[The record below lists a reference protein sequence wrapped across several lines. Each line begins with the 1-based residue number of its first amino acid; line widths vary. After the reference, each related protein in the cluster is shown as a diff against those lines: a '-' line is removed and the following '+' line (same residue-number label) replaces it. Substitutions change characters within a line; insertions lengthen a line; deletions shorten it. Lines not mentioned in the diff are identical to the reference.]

1 MNDLFPTFSLP
12 RRRFVTGAAS
22 AIGLAGLGINPQS
35 LANTKPTEVPLLSGT
50 NFDLNIDY
58 REVNFTGKNRIAN
71 AVNGSVPSPT
81 LRFREGQRVKLN
93 VTNHLAE
100 DSSIHWHGLILPN
113 EMDGVPGLTFAGI
126 KPGNTYHYQFDVIQN
141 GTYWYHSH
149 SGFQEQKGVYG
160 AIIIDP
166 AEPEPFAY
174 DRDYVV
180 ILSDWTD
187 EDPNRVY
194 RKLKKLSHYYNT
206 RERTVADIWAD
217 LKIKGLAGTFNE
229 RQMWNQMRM
238 SDNDLSDVT
247 GMTYTFL
254 MNGQTPDANWTG
266 LFNRGEKIRLR
277 FINAAA
283 MSIFDVRI
291 PGLDMQ
297 VIAADGQYV
306 EPVSVEEFRINV
318 AETFDVIVQPNADQA
333 YTIFSQTI
341 DRSGYARG
349 TLTPDFALTAS
360 IPEMD
365 ERVTLTH
372 GDMGMGG
379 HGAHAGH
386 GGHDM
391 SEMDD
396 SKTNH
401 GQMDHSTMDHST
413 MDHSTMDHSKMDHS
427 KMNHG
432 SMIAKAGMGSTAEIV
447 HAESEYGPQV
457 DMLAETPMSGIAD
470 PGVGLRNNGRRV
482 LTYADLFNL
491 YDTPDPRDPNREIQ
505 IHLTGNM
512 ARYMWSFDGIKFD
525 DAEPIQLKYGE
536 RVRFTLVND
545 TMMTHPIHLHG
556 VWSDLETGDAKRI
569 PRKHT
574 VTVQPGSKV
583 SYLVTADAYG
593 NWAYHCHL
601 LMHMMAGMFRN
612 VKIA

>member
-1 MNDLFPTFSLP
+1 MNDLFPSFSLP

-22 AIGLAGLGINPQS
+22 AVGLAGLGINPQL
-35 LANTKPTEVPLLSGT
+35 LANTKPVEVPLLAGT
-50 NFDLNIDY
+50 NFDLNIGY

-81 LRFREGQRVKLN
+81 LRFREGERVKLN

-126 KPGNTYHYQFDVIQN
+126 KPGDTYHYQFDVIQN

-187 EDPNRVY
+187 EDPNRIY

-206 RERTVADIWAD
+206 QERTLADIWSD
-217 LKIKGLAGTFNE
+217 LKTKGLSGTFNE

-238 SDNDLSDVT
+238 SDSDLSDVT

-297 VIAADGQYV
+297 VIATDGQYV
-306 EPVSVEEFRINV
+306 EPVTVEEFRINV
-318 AETFDVIVQPNADQA
+318 AETFDVIVQPNADRA

-341 DRSGYARG
+341 DRSGFARG
-349 TLTPDFALTAS
+349 TLTPDLALTAS
-360 IPEMD
+360 VPAMD

-379 HGAHAGH
+379 HGTHA
-386 GGHDM
+386 GHDM
-391 SEMDD
+391 SKMDH
-396 SKTNH
+396 STINH
-401 GQMDHSTMDHST
+401 GQMDHST
-413 MDHSTMDHSKMDHS
+413 MDHS

-491 YDTPDPRDPNREIQ
+491 YDTPDPRDPSREIQ

-525 DAEPIQLKYGE
+525 DAEPILLKFGE